1 MPDTPDRPGAG
12 PTADDAQTYQGREL
26 TRSRRLLYR
35 LGTPVAALLIR
46 FWWLT
51 CRVVRVV
58 GDEHVVAALEGGPFI
73 PVYWHQHQLFCTRFL
88 IGKRSLAMQPGFL
101 ISPSVDGEIPAMIAR
116 RERTYVI
123 RGSSSHTGART
134 LRDYYLALQKG
145 ITPAITVDGPYGPAF
160 ECKPG
165 AVLLAQL
172 SGRPIVALTFHA
184 DRAWLFR
191 AWDRFVLP
199 WPFAR
204 ITIAVGAPR
213 YVPKRVDAATVLR
226 LQQEVSEELRALY
239 RAAREVA
246 CAR

>member
-1 MPDTPDRPGAG
+1 MPATPDTPGSAPGA
-12 PTADDAQTYQGREL
+12 PDETVYKGRRL
-26 TRSRRLLYR
+26 TRLRRVLYW
-35 LGTPVAALLIR
+35 LGTPVAMLLVR

-58 GDEHVVAALEGGPFI
+58 GAEHVGEGLEGGPLI

-88 IGKRSLAMQPGFL
+88 LHQRARGMQPGFL

-116 RERTYVI
+116 REKTYVI

-134 LRDYYLALQKG
+134 LRDYYVALQKG
-145 ITPAITVDGPYGPAF
+145 VSPAITVDGPYGPAF

-172 SGRPIVALTFHA
+172 SGRPIVALSFHA

-191 AWDRFVLP
+191 TWDRFVLP

-204 ITIAVGAPR
+204 ITIVVGAPR
-213 YVPKRVDAATVLR
+213 TVPKRVDAAEVLR
-226 LQQEVSEELRALY
+226 LQQAVTDELRQLY
-239 RAAREVA
+239 RSARELA
-246 CAR
+246 GG